1 MPFNVQGALA
11 AGHSKQEIAD
21 YLSRSEGFDVA
32 KARASGHTDDEI
44 VSYLSA
50 SPAAAMSRQ
59 DVQPRPPPLTEPVK
73 IGSEAYPDA
82 LRTELRDAGW
92 GARNIAGAGTA
103 LSNAWE
109 GAKQFVGM
117 GDQRRID
124 ENRIIEQEA
133 PVGALAGNLALT
145 AVPLAKVGS
154 AYKTAAGIG
163 AGLGALAPVAG
174 EQTAGNIISGKL
186 GNAAVGAGAGIV
198 GQALANKASQYV
210 ARRTAEQ
217 AALQS
222 KNAPIDD
229 TLRAAMAEGLGVT
242 PSSVKPTILN
252 TAMESVAGKTAT
264 AQEQANRNAPIFDAL
279 ARRSIGLAEDA
290 PLTREAAQ
298 GVRKAAYQAG
308 YEPVATV
315 GIVPTDRSFQQQVSA
330 IANRYQGAARSF
342 PGAISDEVSQIASMF
357 AVPKFDAGDA
367 LQATQYLR
375 DKATDAFRKGE
386 TGLGKATREIAKA
399 IEDQIERHLSRSV
412 GGAQPLHAVTQPNGQ
427 VAYLSGQDL
436 LKGFRDARTLMA
448 KAHTVED
455 AIVEGG
461 GSINAKKLAQRAQA
475 GKPLSG
481 ELKVIGQ
488 FAKNFERVSQP
499 AAQIAG
505 PGVSKLGY
513 YGGAG
518 IATMAGSMLG
528 PIGGAAAGAASLAT
542 PYAVRAA
549 LLSKPM
555 QRSLLPDYGPT
566 LGMRAASAFRDKAA
580 TAAPLTI
587 AELSRLN
594 EDRATT
600 DRRLS
605 DLVAR

>member
-1 MPFNVQGALA
+1 MPFDVEKALA

-21 YLSRSEGFDVA
+21 YLSMAEGFDAA
-32 KARASGHTDDEI
+32 KARASGHTDEEI
-44 VSYLSA
+44 VSYLSG
-50 SPAAAMSRQ
+50 SPAAAPQAAR
-59 DVQPRPPPLTEPVK
+59 PRPQQITEPLK
-73 IGSEAYPDA
+73 IGAEAYHDA
-82 LRTELRDAGW
+82 LQTELRDAGW
-92 GARNIAGAGTA
+92 GVRNIAGAGTA

-124 ENRIIEQEA
+124 ENRIIDQEA
-133 PVGALAGNLALT
+133 PVGALAGNIALT
-145 AVPLAKVGS
+145 AVPLAKAGT

-174 EQTAGNIISGKL
+174 EQTAGNIITGKL
-186 GNAAVGAGAGIV
+186 ANAVTGAGAGVV

-222 KNAPIDD
+222 KNQPIDD

-252 TAMESVAGKTAT
+252 TAMESVAGKIAT

-279 ARRSIGLAEDA
+279 ARRAIGLSEDA

-298 GVRKAAYQAG
+298 DVRKAAYKAG

-315 GIVPTDRSFQQQVSA
+315 GVVPTDQSFQQRISG

-342 PGAISDEVSQIASMF
+342 PGAISDEVSQIASLF
-357 AVPKFDAGDA
+357 AVPRFDAGDA

-427 VAYLSGQDL
+427 VVYMSGQDL

-461 GSINAKKLAQRAQA
+461 GSINAKKLAQRAKT
-475 GKPLSG
+475 GKYLSD
-481 ELKVIGQ
+481 ELKVIGN
-488 FAKNFERVSQP
+488 FANNFERVSQP

-518 IATMAGSMLG
+518 IATMAGASLG
-528 PIGGAAAGAASLAT
+528 PVGAAAAGGATLAV

-594 EDRATT
+594 EDKETT
-600 DRRLS
+600 GRRLS

>member
-1 MPFNVQGALA
+1 MPFDVQKALA

-32 KARASGHTDDEI
+32 KARSAGNTDDEI
-44 VSYLSA
+44 ISYLSA
-50 SPAAAMSRQ
+50 STAAPAPRQ
-59 DVQPRPPPLTEPVK
+59 DVQPRPPTITEPAK
-73 IGSEAYPDA
+73 IGAEAFPDV

-92 GARNIAGAGTA
+92 AKRNIAGAGTA

-109 GAKQFVGM
+109 GAKQFVGQ
-117 GDQRRID
+117 GNQRRID

-133 PVGALAGNLALT
+133 PVGAIAGNVALT

-154 AYKTAAGIG
+154 AYKTAAAVG

-174 EQTAGNIISGKL
+174 EQTASNIIAGKL
-186 GNAAVGAGAGIV
+186 QNAALGAGAGVV

-210 ARRTAEQ
+210 SRRTAEQ

-222 KNAPIDD
+222 KNKPIDD

-242 PSSVKPTILN
+242 PSAVKPTIAN
-252 TAMESVAGKTAT
+252 TAMESIAGKIAS
-264 AQEQANRNAPIFDAL
+264 AQEQANRNAPIFDAM
-279 ARRSIGLAEDA
+279 ARRAIGLAEDA

-298 GVRKAAYQAG
+298 DVRKAAYKAG

-315 GIVPTDRSFQQQVSA
+315 GTVPTDRAFQARLYS

-342 PGAISDEVSQIASMF
+342 PGAISDEVSQIAQLF

-375 DKATDAFRKGE
+375 DKASDAFRKGE
-386 TGLGKATREIAKA
+386 TGLGKASREIAKA
-399 IEDQIERHLSRSV
+399 IEDQIERHLSASA
-412 GGAQPLHAVTQPNGQ
+412 GGA
-427 VAYLSGQDL
+427 DL
-436 LKGFRDARTLMA
+436 LRGFRDARTLMA
-448 KAHTVED
+448 KAHTVEE
-455 AIVEGG
+455 AIVPGG
-461 GSINAKKLAQRAQA
+461 GSINAKKLADRAQV
-475 GKPLSG
+475 GKPLSD
-481 ELKVIGQ
+481 ELKTIGE
-488 FAKNFERVSQP
+488 FARNFPRAAQP

-518 IATMAGSMLG
+518 IATMAGAALG
-528 PIGGAAAGAASLAT
+528 PVGAAAAGGASLAV
-542 PYAVRAA
+542 PYIMREA

-555 QRSLLPDYGPT
+555 QLSLLRDYGPT

-580 TAAPLTI
+580 TSAPLTI

-594 EDRATT
+594 EDKAVTG
-600 DRRLS
+600 RRLS
-605 DLVAR
+605 DLIAAPR